1 MAPLTAPDVANSLSK
16 EALLAEPLKNYLN
29 RCTFNVGSELAGH
42 VDGELRQMLLEKDA
56 TLKSKRQVSI
66 TASLSTEQKS
76 RLEEYFP
83 ELYLK
88 FKDSSHS
95 DHPFAN
101 AMRTCLNAHFV
112 NLLRGD
118 SIIDV
123 GGSLSSHLS
132 CCNKNIHI
140 CNPIL
145 NGKDVARRFSEA
157 STVKNLA
164 ADPERAADLAFRVSL
179 ESCTTCEKP
188 MHKCRFSATNA
199 MCVDVY
205 DMSLRYIVDAMH
217 DRDIHRLVFAAMLP
231 VELLEPRG
239 EVMLR
244 DTNTVVR
251 WSERT
256 FGAST
261 AEYFIQGTGECYSHS
276 LDDLRGFLS
285 AGKVVS
291 KNGGIFHIMFDG
303 NRGDY
308 KLFTIIRVGTD
319 KPLFS
324 SLRRYPSTLN
334 GMYKVSI
341 PVDLRSSY
349 EIKDLF
355 LDEDFVARVK
365 SYLVNTTSSTNDRNY
380 EYTMSCLRSQKTHLI
395 VGSRVV
401 HSKVE
406 LDPNELPIVAATFLR
421 DAVGS
426 RRRAIEVAN
435 IAGLDDWSFW
445 RWIKFIVS
453 KFLSIFSGCI
463 KTFIFFLLR
472 VFNSDYYNFLAALRK
487 PLERVEEQVEVKLT
501 QSTIFLTEDDD
512 LVDHEGSYRRVV
524 ETAKKDAVLKS
535 VAKLEELFRDA
546 VASQISVEKL
556 IEGLKDEEN
565 VVDSL
570 KHMWRN
576 IAKNNNKVTAE
587 EINAVEIDNIIKD
600 PICRDKMI
608 KERTIAEGFSLED
621 LAEIERLLDGNN
633 CVPKVKPVQRSPV
646 ELGKDA
652 LEIEGDVLVGADKR
666 KKKSIRDGKRVA
678 EISTNP
684 NASLLSEIKRRSK
697 SLVVKDDGAG
707 CSSGVFDDAKNKKIC
722 AFNDTRAGDKS
733 HSDIVA
739 CADAALAGRTAVTR
753 KLCEAASVAVP
764 AVVAAPVVE
773 AAGDVTSAVAL
784 ARVDV
789 PDSTSTRLTDE
800 DFDDDT
806 NCVIDEFFRQC
817 SASSVEGTASGS
829 VAAVSPSVGDSPGYR
844 DDSLPVS
851 AKDESPRVIQPSA
864 AIRIVPAT
872 CKPPLAALTR
882 DDRRDDDGHASVARP
897 VSVPA
902 AMNATVG
909 SFGCSPVAFDSAS
922 CDGDVSEAVTSDD
935 CSSDE
940 LVESSSSSDAS
951 DSDCDSFRL
960 PRATEGLISGGYE
973 KAADKKIL
981 KYLRPEHKLDTLTI
995 FKKCLLSN
1003 CDWAVA
1009 RDPIFAMRRMSA
1021 CPSRSVPAEFRDK
1034 AGVEYM
1040 LHAAVSCYDLYAK
1053 YLKLCGQ
1060 VKRVFRT
1067 GDICQETKDSFRSLN
1082 VFRKFQ
1088 EKIFIDGEPVSPQCA
1103 YAVFDIE
1110 EQRFVTAADMKNSS
1124 TKGKYYACCDD
1135 LFKGINFR
1143 ILGALVKF
1151 AGTCDVDLVFDEK
1164 KITLENTPPGGGKTT
1179 RLVTEY
1185 LKNPV
1190 GCLIVT
1196 ANSGSADDINSE
1208 LAKKKK
1214 KQKERIA
1221 RTADS
1226 RLINWVSQHKM
1237 NVLRVDECFLM
1248 HYGQLKFIAA
1258 ISMCPNVV
1266 LYGDENQIPFIN
1278 RIKCFSCNNEV
1289 LKSDGVDVINIDG
1302 SYRCPGDVCFY
1313 LSSLKKVTGERCYP
1327 LGVKKLNGERGNRS
1341 LSSSP
1346 ILSVDDVPTS
1356 GFDVY
1361 VTYTQMEKNML
1372 QASLIRRK
1380 CAKTVLTVHQVQ
1392 GKTYGKVAVVRIK
1405 PADDQVFNSL
1415 GHHIVAISRH
1425 TESMKYFCLSR
1436 KLDDRL
1442 SKAINAMGT
1451 VKDELLR
1458 GVDCIN
1464 GPRNLYYSA

>member
-1 MAPLTAPDVANSLSK
+1 MAPITTADVANSLSK
-16 EALLAEPLKNYLN
+16 EAMLAEPLKNYLN

-56 TLKSKRQVSI
+56 TLKSKRQVLVSV
-66 TASLSTEQKS
+66 SLSTEQKS

-101 AMRTCLNAHFV
+101 AMRACLNAYYV
-112 NLLRGD
+112 SLLRGD
-118 SIIDV
+118 HIIDV

-132 CCNKNIHI
+132 CCNKNVHI

-157 STVKNLA
+157 STIKNLA

-188 MHKCRFSATNA
+188 MHKCNFSATNA

-256 FGAST
+256 FGRST

-291 KNGGIFHIMFDG
+291 KNGGIFHVMFDG

-324 SLRRYPSTLN
+324 TLRRYPSTLN

-341 PVDLRSSY
+341 PVDLRNSY
-349 EIKDLF
+349 EIKDLY

-445 RWIKFIVS
+445 RWIKFIVN

-487 PLERVEEQVEVKLT
+487 PLERVEEQVEVTLT
-501 QSTIFLTEDDD
+501 QSTVFLTEDDD
-512 LVDHEGSYRRVV
+512 LVDHEGSYKRVV

-535 VAKLEELFRDA
+535 AAKLEELFRDA
-546 VASQISVEKL
+546 VASQITVEKL
-556 IEGLKDEEN
+556 IEGLKNEEN

-576 IAKNNNKVTAE
+576 IAKNNNKVTAQE
-587 EINAVEIDNIIKD
+587 VNAVEIDNIIKD
-600 PICRDKMI
+600 PACRDKML
-608 KERTIAEGFSLED
+608 KERTLAEGFCLED
-621 LAEIERLLDGNN
+621 LREIERLLDGNN
-633 CVPKVKPVQRSPV
+633 CVPKVEPIRRSPM
-646 ELGKDA
+646 ELGITPKVEETLTSSVKD
-652 LEIEGDVLVGADKR
+652 IKS
-666 KKKSIRDGKRVA
+666 KKSIRDGKRTVDTA
-678 EISTNP
+678 SKP
-684 NASLLSEIKRRSK
+684 NASLLSDIKRHSK
-697 SLVVKDDGAG
+697 SLRLRDDGAS
-707 CSSGVFDDAKNKKIC
+707 SSGAVFDEDKNRKIC
-722 AFNDTRAGDKS
+722 AFNDTRAGDKT
-733 HSDIVA
+733 HNDLVA
-739 CADAALAGRTAVTR
+739 CSDAALAGRTPVVR
-753 KLCEAASVAVP
+753 KLCEAAPAIVP
-764 AVVAAPVVE
+764 VVDVAPVVAPVSE
-773 AAGDVTSAVAL
+773 ATTVL
-784 ARVDV
+784 APASVPMPDV
-789 PDSTSTRLTDE
+789 PLRHVDE
-800 DFDDDT
+800 DDFDDDT
-806 NCVIDEFFRQC
+806 NGVIEDFFRQC
-817 SASSVEGTASGS
+817 SSGTSDL
-829 VAAVSPSVGDSPGYR
+829 PSVGISSGSL
-844 DDSLPVS
+844 DDFLPEF
-851 AKDESPRVIQPSA
+851 ALDESPETVASPA
-864 AIRIVPAT
+864 AIRTVPAV
-872 CKPPLAALTR
+872 CRPPLAALAR
-882 DDRRDDDGHASVARP
+882 DDKRDDDGCASVARLECAP
-897 VSVPA
+897 SKVNTSVCFPS
-902 AMNATVG
+902 TD
-909 SFGCSPVAFDSAS
+909 PVATDTSS
-922 CDGDVSEAVTSDD
+922 CDGDVSEVVSSDD
-935 CSSDE
+935 CSSDT
-940 LVESSSSSDAS
+940 VRESSSNSD
-951 DSDCDSFRL
+951 DSDGDGDSFRL

-973 KAADKKIL
+973 KAADKKLL
-981 KYLRPEHKLDTLTI
+981 KYLRPEHKMDTLKI

-1009 RDPIFAMRRMSA
+1009 KDPIFAMRRMSA
-1021 CPSRSVPAEFRDK
+1021 CPSRSLPAEFRDK

-1040 LHAAVSCYDLYAK
+1040 LHASVSCYDLYAK

-1082 VFRKFQ
+1082 VFRKLQ
-1088 EKIFIDGEPVSPQCA
+1088 EKIFIDGEAVSPQCA
-1103 YAVFDIE
+1103 FAVFDIE
-1110 EQRFVTAADMKNSS
+1110 EQRFITAEDMKNSS

-1143 ILGALVKF
+1143 ILRALVRF

-1164 KITLENTPPGGGKTT
+1164 KVSLENTPPGGGKTT
-1179 RLVTEY
+1179 RLVAEY

-1196 ANSGSADDINSE
+1196 ANSGSAADINSE
-1208 LAKKKK
+1208 IAKKRKRQ
-1214 KQKERIA
+1214 KQKIA

-1248 HYGQLKFIAA
+1248 HYGQLKFVAA
-1258 ISMCPNVV
+1258 ISKCPNIV

-1278 RIKCFSCNNEV
+1278 RIKCFNCNNEV
-1289 LKSDGVDVINIDG
+1289 LKSSGVDVLNIDG

-1341 LSSSP
+1341 LSSTP

-1392 GKTYGKVAVVRIK
+1392 GKTYGNVAVVRIK

-1442 SKAINAMGT
+1442 GKAISAMGT

-1458 GVDCIN
+1458 GVECSN